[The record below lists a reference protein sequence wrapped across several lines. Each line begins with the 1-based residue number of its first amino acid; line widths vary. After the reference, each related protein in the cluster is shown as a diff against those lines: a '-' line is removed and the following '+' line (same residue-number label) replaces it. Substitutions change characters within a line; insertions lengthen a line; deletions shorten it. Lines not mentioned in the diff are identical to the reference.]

1 MGKIIVKYSVFLI
14 VSNLFVVQMTVVEVF
29 ICGEKIVSPN
39 KTSSIPPAVTSHL
52 LEGIVQNTTG
62 GIFMPEHGE
71 DTLVSGS
78 PTEKAILQWSLDL
91 GMNFDAVRSDS
102 SVIHANPFDLVK
114 KQGGVVVNLVM
125 GYILF
130 QV

>member
-14 VSNLFVVQMTVVEVF
+14 ISNLFVVQMTVVEVF
-29 ICGEKIVSPN
+29 ICGEKIVSSN
-39 KTSSIPPAVTSHL
+39 NRSSIPPAVTSLL
-52 LEGIVQNTTG
+52 LEGIAQNTTG
-62 GIFMPEHGE
+62 TVFMPEHGE

-78 PTEKAILQWSLDL
+78 PTEKAILQWGLDL
-91 GMNFDAVRSDS
+91 GMNFDAVRSKS
-102 SVIHANPFDLVK
+102 SVIHAYPFDSVK
-114 KQGGVVVNLVM
+114 KQGVVVNLVM